1 MDSMAVCSQEK
12 IKGTITVSVPGGDFV
27 LIDTIS
33 AAATC
38 GLLTTNANEIA
49 ALIE

>member
-1 MDSMAVCSQEK
+1 MDFMAVCSQEK
-12 IKGTITVSVPGGDFV
+12 IKATITVSVPGGDSV